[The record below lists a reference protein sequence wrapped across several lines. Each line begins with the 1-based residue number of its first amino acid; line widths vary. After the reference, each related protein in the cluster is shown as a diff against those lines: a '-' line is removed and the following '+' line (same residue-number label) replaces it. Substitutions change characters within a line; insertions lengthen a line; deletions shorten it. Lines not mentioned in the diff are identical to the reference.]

1 MYSDRRRSARRR
13 APRGERG
20 LSIIDA
26 LAATAVVGA
35 ALLLLGAN
43 TVVMARSTKTADAA
57 AAATGLAREQIER
70 LRSMPLGAPGHNP
83 GTFNDPGNPMNA
95 DGTPGG
101 IFGRSW
107 QVSASNIPAPG
118 LRTAQV
124 FVTWTDGSGP
134 HTVQLAAYLRCAT
147 VPCS

>member
-1 MYSDRRRSARRR
+1 MYSDKRRSAERR
-13 APRGERG
+13 ARRGERG

-43 TVVMARSTKTADAA
+43 TVVMARSTKTADAS
-57 AAATGLAREQIER
+57 AAATGLAREHIER
-70 LRSMPLGAPGHNP
+70 LRSMPLGAPGHNA
-83 GTFNDPGNPMNA
+83 GTFNDAANPMEA

-101 IFGRSW
+101 IFARSW
-107 QVSASNIPAPG
+107 RISAADVPAPG

-134 HTVQLAAYLRCAT
+134 HTVQLAAYLRCSR
-147 VPCS
+147 VPCP